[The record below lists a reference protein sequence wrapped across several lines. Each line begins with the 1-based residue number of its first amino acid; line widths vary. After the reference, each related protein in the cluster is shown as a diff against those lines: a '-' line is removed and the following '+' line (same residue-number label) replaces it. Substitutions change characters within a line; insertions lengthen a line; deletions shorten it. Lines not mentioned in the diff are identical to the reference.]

1 MSKYREIVLKVLTK
15 DMKSTNQI
23 LTEVQEVSGKT
34 VNWHMLYR
42 VLMDL
47 KYEGKVERIET
58 KAGFFW
64 RKNKIILK

>member
-1 MSKYREIVLKVLTK
+1 MSKYREIVLKILTK
-15 DMKSTNQI
+15 DMKSTNQV

-42 VLMDL
+42 VLSDL
-47 KYEGKVERIET
+47 QHEGKVERIET

-64 RKNKIILK
+64 RRR